1 MQYNF
6 FYFALTIH
14 IIPYIVTATPQIF
27 SWVLGRGKKQAKLKL
42 KYKDNNNNLDLLFY
56 NI

>member
-1 MQYNF
+1 MKVYAIQF

-27 SWVLGRGKKQAKLKL
+27 SWVLGRGKKTS
-42 KYKDNNNNLDLLFY
+42 
-56 NI
+56 